1 MDSETRKLLLQKGI
15 GDMMLDEPVNLGPI
29 INADPTLNGTS
40 TKELDLQLIG
50 AKKNLEIIK
59 KDTQMIIREG
69 GKVNKKHLQ
78 NAIKK
83 YNDLLAK
90 RKKLIK
96 TTKTEPVI
104 TDPVVNRK
112 KVSKE
117 MPSESPQ
124 KIITNEDVQLK
135 TAEERLVKLRTKQN
149 DAGLPLEFTN
159 KSTGQKDATLK
170 EADEALEEVNSKSDD
185 IEAGFADYIN
195 CINGNN

>member
-1 MDSETRKLLLQKGI
+1 MDTETRKLLLQKSV
-15 GDMMLDEPVNLGPI
+15 GDLILDEPVNTGPI
-29 INADPTLNGTS
+29 ANADPTLNGTS
-40 TKELDLQLIG
+40 TAQLDLLLVK
-50 AKKNLEIIK
+50 AKKNLEIVK
-59 KDTQMIIREG
+59 KDTQIIIREG

-83 YNDLLAK
+83 YNDLLTE
-90 RKKLIK
+90 RKKFVK

-124 KIITNEDVQLK
+124 KIITSEDVQLK
-135 TAEERLVKLRTKQN
+135 TAEERLLKLRTKQN

>member
-1 MDSETRKLLLQKGI
+1 
-15 GDMMLDEPVNLGPI
+15 
-29 INADPTLNGTS
+29 
-40 TKELDLQLIG
+40 
-50 AKKNLEIIK
+50 
-59 KDTQMIIREG
+59 MIIRDG
-69 GKVNKKHLQ
+69 GKVNKIHLQ
-78 NAIKK
+78 KAIKK
-83 YNDLLAK
+83 YNDLLTK

-96 TTKTEPVI
+96 TIKTEPVI
-104 TDPVVNRK
+104 TDPIVNRK

-117 MPSESPQ
+117 MPSESTQ

-149 DAGLPLEFTN
+149 DAGIPLEFTN

>member
-1 MDSETRKLLLQKGI
+1 
-15 GDMMLDEPVNLGPI
+15 MLDEPVNLGPI

-40 TKELDLQLIG
+40 TAELDLQLIG

-59 KDTQMIIREG
+59 KQTQEIIKEG
-69 GKVNKKHLQ
+69 GSGKIFGSRTKVNKAHLQ
-78 NAIKK
+78 KAIKK

-195 CINGNN
+195 CTNGNN